1 MTDLVLT
8 TADGV
13 RLTAR
18 WWRPPPGTPDA
29 GEAVVVVHGFCGHKD
44 GAEVEMVAASQVAA
58 GRRVLTFDLR
68 GHGGSEGATTLGFRE
83 RLDVDAAVAAARADA
98 DVVVVVGASMG
109 GVASIDHLA
118 GSAAPSPAADAPAGR
133 PDGDGGGRSRS
144 AHPGADAVGGAD
156 GPDLR
161 ADGAVVVGTP
171 ALWQVPRST
180 RGVMAVALTQ
190 TRVGRAVTAR
200 RLGTRIAVRPG
211 RGAPPV
217 DRIARVTRPVAV
229 VHGLADRFVSAT
241 AARLLFEAASEPRL
255 LDLVPGMGHGF
266 TPAAVE
272 PVAAAVGWIVDELA
286 RDGRADASGRQA

>member
-1 MTDLVLT
+1 MVGDVTDVVLT

-18 WWRPPPGTPDA
+18 WRRPPPGAPDP
-29 GEAVVVVHGFCGHKD
+29 GVAVVVVHGFCGRKD
-44 GAEVEMVAASQVAA
+44 AADVEMVAASQVAA

-118 GSAAPSPAADAPAGR
+118 GPPAEPSTVPA
-133 PDGDGGGRSRS
+133 DGDGRRSPSPDRG
-144 AHPGADAVGGAD
+144 PDDVGDAD
-156 GPDLR
+156 GTDVR

-171 ALWQVPRST
+171 ALWRVPRSPH
-180 RGVMAVALTQ
+180 GVMAVALTQ
-190 TRVGRAVTAR
+190 TRVGRAVAAR
-200 RLGTRIAVRPG
+200 RLGTRVAVRPG
-211 RGAPPV
+211 RGASPV
-217 DRIARVTRPVAV
+217 ERIAQVTRPVAV

-266 TPAAVE
+266 TPTAVE
-272 PVAAAVGWIVDELA
+272 PVTAAVGWIVDELA
-286 RDGRADASGRQA
+286 RDGRAGDPGRRA

>member
-1 MTDLVLT
+1 VVGDVTDLVLT

-13 RLTAR
+13 RLAAR
-18 WWRPPPGTPDA
+18 WWWPPPGAHDA
-29 GEAVVVVHGFCGHKD
+29 GEAVVVVHGFCGRKD
-44 GAEVEMVAASQVAA
+44 GPEVEMIAARQAAA

-118 GSAAPSPAADAPAGR
+118 GATTDPAA
-133 PDGDGGGRSRS
+133 GDGRG
-144 AHPGADAVGGAD
+144 
-156 GPDLR
+156 R

-171 ALWQVPRST
+171 AQWRVPRST

-190 TRVGRAVTAR
+190 TRVGRALAAR
-200 RLGTRIAVRPG
+200 RLGTRVAARPE
-211 RGAPPV
+211 RGASPV
-217 DRIARVTRPVAV
+217 ERIARVTRPVAV
-229 VHGLADRFVSAT
+229 VHGLADRFVSPG

-255 LDLVPGMGHGF
+255 LDLVPRMGHGF

-272 PVAAAVGWIVDELA
+272 PVAAAVGWLVDELA
-286 RDGRADASGRQA
+286 RDGRAGASGRPV